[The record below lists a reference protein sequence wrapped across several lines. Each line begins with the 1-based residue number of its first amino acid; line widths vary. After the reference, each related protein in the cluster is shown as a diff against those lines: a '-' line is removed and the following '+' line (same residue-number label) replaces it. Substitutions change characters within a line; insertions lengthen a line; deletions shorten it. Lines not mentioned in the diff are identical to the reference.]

1 MVLVVVVVFMVRGIW
16 LIKDFWVGN
25 THSSNRLLHKSVPAI
40 FLSMSYSVFISAD
53 VIMGEVIIVALV
65 IILVSWSA

>member
-1 MVLVVVVVFMVRGIW
+1 MVEEWFKMNSAR
-16 LIKDFWVGN
+16 
-25 THSSNRLLHKSVPAI
+25 S
-40 FLSMSYSVFISAD
+40 LSWSILGISAD